1 MQTFAQ
7 SNFGLFGEQRLALE
21 PALLAVILA
30 GGVGAFIH
38 YELPNGAR
46 MSQLP
51 SWSAVTEPERKE
63 LAPASAVTPALQ
75 IPVSFGTKAAQIGV
89 LQGRTAERSG
99 EPEVATATLLDKPPA
114 TDRSFLSRL
123 NGSASKQDYVIRLT
137 FPEPAVSAL
146 AVAAKPS
153 APVSGLVVRD
163 AVPLPDTGLTTV
175 SIDLARGGFD
185 PENGRFVADG
195 AAALDPEAVVG
206 IQAARLAELQAAST
220 AEPQGFTGLA
230 VLPLDSSGFDLA
242 MLPKNASVAAEPR
255 TAMANP
261 NRKAGTNLA
270 AKASAASR
278 AGLKPASTQ
287 DRIVGEFIF
296 HRTAVQLNDNPAG
309 KLDVRIG
316 GDASL
321 SIQVSALLSIVEGQM
336 DSSVFA
342 AMSASAGATEFVSF
356 SEIRAAGIDVRYD
369 AAADQIVLTA
379 D

>member
-51 SWSAVTEPERKE
+51 SWSAATEPVRTE
-63 LAPASAVTPALQ
+63 LAPAAAVTPALQ
-75 IPVSFGTKAAQIGV
+75 IPVSFGTKAAQIGE
-89 LQGRTAERSG
+89 LQGWTAERS
-99 EPEVATATLLDKPPA
+99 EAPAVTTATLLDKPPA

-123 NGSASKQDYVIRLT
+123 KGSASKQDYVIRLT
-137 FPEPAVSAL
+137 FPEPAVSAR
-146 AVAAKPS
+146 AVPAKPP
-153 APVSGLVVRD
+153 APASGLVVRD
-163 AVPLPDTGLTTV
+163 AVPLTDTGPTTV
-175 SIDLARGGFD
+175 SIDLAKGGFD
-185 PENGRFVADG
+185 PENGGFVADG
-195 AAALDPEAVVG
+195 AAPLDPEAVVG
-206 IQAARLAELQAAST
+206 IQTARLAELQAAST

-230 VLPLDSSGFDLA
+230 VLRLDSSGFDLA
-242 MLPKNASVAAEPR
+242 MLPKSASVASEPR

-278 AGLKPASTQ
+278 AGLKPASTP

-296 HRTAVQLNDNPAG
+296 HRTAVQLNDSPAG

-342 AMSASAGATEFVSF
+342 AMSASAGAAEFVSF

>member
-51 SWSAVTEPERKE
+51 SWSAATEPVRTE
-63 LAPASAVTPALQ
+63 LAPAAAVTPALQ
-75 IPVSFGTKAAQIGV
+75 IPVSFGTKAAQIGE
-89 LQGRTAERSG
+89 LQGWTAERS
-99 EPEVATATLLDKPPA
+99 EAPAVTTATLLDKPPA

-123 NGSASKQDYVIRLT
+123 KGSASKQDYVIRLT
-137 FPEPAVSAL
+137 FPEPAVSAR
-146 AVAAKPS
+146 AVPAKPS
-153 APVSGLVVRD
+153 APASGLVVRD
-163 AVPLPDTGLTTV
+163 AVPLTDTGPTTV
-175 SIDLARGGFD
+175 SIDLAKGGFD
-185 PENGRFVADG
+185 PENGGFVADG
-195 AAALDPEAVVG
+195 AAPLDPEAVVG
-206 IQAARLAELQAAST
+206 IQTARLTELQAAST

-230 VLPLDSSGFDLA
+230 VLRLDSSGFDLA
-242 MLPKNASVAAEPR
+242 MLPKSASVASEPR

-278 AGLKPASTQ
+278 AGLKPASTP

-296 HRTAVQLNDNPAG
+296 HRTAVQLNDSPAG

-342 AMSASAGATEFVSF
+342 AMSASAGAAEFVSF